1 MPKKKRSGTQ
11 KKSKK
16 TVPDTVVLLPDSLLK
31 KYKNVNRNRNVN
43 VNIIQNKISV
53 PAPKKSRRRTARA
66 VKTGNVRVQG
76 PGMLFSSPPITI
88 QTPSYGTPPYPIQ
101 PVSSRPV
108 IPGMY
113 DDPDRHRISIMS
125 DTKANP
131 IIGNV
136 NPNNIE
142 PVNNQARIVPSLVP
156 TNTTMT
162 GYDDS
167 YETPQDISMG
177 LDKILAN
184 INPFAGLNTARADML
199 PMASEPYEQPA
210 PEYMGPDPGLDM
222 KEEAVSSEPAV
233 SSQAAVSSMPKM
245 EMEEKNVGKDDHYFL
260 YTLEAGQSLPSPP
273 EGYTYRRR
281 FPRVGDRLEGPSEA
295 AIRLSTGVII
305 AATDDGMPIYV
316 KKSKPK
322 PRVGASH
329 PDPVEEGK
337 KIIAEREAGPVI
349 PRKKIGQ

>member
-1 MPKKKRSGTQ
+1 MPKKQKKRSGTQ

-16 TVPDTVVLLPDSLLK
+16 PVPDTVVLLPDSMLK
-31 KYKNVNRNRNVN
+31 KYKNVNKNKNVN

-53 PAPKKSRRRTARA
+53 PAPKKARRRTARA

-113 DDPDRHRISIMS
+113 DDPDRHRISIVS

-142 PVNNQARIVPSLVP
+142 PVNNQVRLVP
-156 TNTTMT
+156 TGITVGRVPSME
-162 GYDDS
+162 YQ
-167 YETPQDISMG
+167 TPNDITVG
-177 LDKILAN
+177 LDKVLGN

-210 PEYMGPDPGLDM
+210 PEYMGPDPGLQDP
-222 KEEAVSSEPAV
+222 EEQPEEQYEEQPEEQMSTSSSQPAV
-233 SSQAAVSSMPKM
+233 SSTMISEVVPPYISKSGVEYPETIQFKGPPGWKLPPPPS
-245 EMEEKNVGKDDHYFL
+245 GYL
-260 YTLEAGQSLPSPP
+260 YTDASAG
-273 EGYTYRRR
+273 
-281 FPRVGDRLEGPSEA
+281 
-295 AIRLSTGVII
+295 
-305 AATDDGMPIYV
+305 
-316 KKSKPK
+316 K
-322 PRVGASH
+322 PRIISSGKWIASNDQGE
-329 PDPVEEGK
+329 P
-337 KIIAEREAGPVI
+337 II
-349 PRKKIGQ
+349 RKKYSRK